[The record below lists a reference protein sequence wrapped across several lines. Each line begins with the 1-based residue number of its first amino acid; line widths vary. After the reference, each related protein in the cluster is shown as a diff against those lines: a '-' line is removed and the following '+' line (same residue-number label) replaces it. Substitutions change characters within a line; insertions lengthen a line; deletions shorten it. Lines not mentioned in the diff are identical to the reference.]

1 MIVLVL
7 IASWILVISLVVGVC
22 ASARGGDAQLL
33 RAGAVRQ
40 PAAASPWAE
49 AEVPDPVRI
58 VVRANARVASTQDD
72 EASFVGSDS
81 VAA

>member
-7 IASWILVISLVVGVC
+7 IAAWLLVLSLVVGVC
-22 ASARGGDAQLL
+22 ASARTGDAHTL
-33 RAGAVRQ
+33 RAGTFGE
-40 PAAASPWAE
+40 PGTASPW

-58 VVRANARVASTQDD
+58 VVRAKERVASVEDD

>member
-7 IASWILVISLVVGVC
+7 IAAWLLVLSLVVAVC
-22 ASARGGDAQLL
+22 ASARTGDAHIL
-33 RAGAVRQ
+33 RAGTIGE
-40 PAAASPWAE
+40 PGTASPW

-58 VVRANARVASTQDD
+58 VVRAKERVASVADD
-72 EASFVGSDS
+72 EASLVGSDS